1 MTRHVIDDH
10 VRHDVHASG
19 KGRDVSPRA
28 QSRIHLRVI
37 DGVEAG
43 IGAVDWMEE
52 RQDVNAAE
60 RPRQRRVEQPLEIV
74 ERAGGQPI
82 DVRDELR
89 LILHRPGIA
98 PGTPATIAPE
108 RFEASATFAAGQ
120 PMMSAWRNAAASA
133 SPAPTVSATATGTP
147 AAST

>member
-10 VRHDVHASG
+10 VRHDVHAFG
-19 KGRDVSPRA
+19 KARDVIPRA
-28 QSRIHLRVI
+28 QPRIHLRVI

-52 RQDVNAAE
+52 RQHVDAAE
-60 RPRQRRVEQPLEIV
+60 RARQRRAEQPLEIV
-74 ERAGGQPI
+74 ERAAGQPI

-89 LILHRPGIA
+89 LVLHRPGIA
-98 PGTPATIAPE
+98 PGTLATIAPA
-108 RFEASATFAAGQ
+108 RFENSATFGAGQ
-120 PMMSAWRNAAASA
+120 PVMSPCRNAAANA